1 MKHLI
6 LTVILVCI
14 TLQTNAQQS
23 LSYAYDAAGNRIGR
37 AIVLETRAS
46 KALQNQTDSISF
58 HEMLAEK
65 QLKIY
70 PNPVLSELT
79 LSITGYQSSM
89 SGEFSILTLGGA
101 LLKKG
106 KIQSEK
112 TTINMGGYRPG
123 TYILHIQL
131 NGQPTSWKII
141 KQ

>member
-6 LTVILVCI
+6 LTVILVCV
-14 TLQTNAQQS
+14 TLQVYAQQS

-37 AIVLETRAS
+37 TIVLETRAS
-46 KALQNQTDSISF
+46 KALQNQTDSIFF

-112 TTINMGGYRPG
+112 TIINMGSYQSG
-123 TYILHIQL
+123 TYILNIQL